1 MVLTKQFPVR
11 SCFLIPTQTVP
22 VGILISHFHSNYE
35 YSSGNFWFPMV
46 FLSSS
51 VLYNPAEISMLYL
64 KIPYCTVRTEKK
76 RFSPEIVPHVPHA
89 PMLFCLL
96 KHFVQFTNERIIYD
110 ESLTRATKSYL
121 IRSMMK
127 SSQPTSRHVC
137 MYIRNT
143 YICLTGLGPSMY
155 RDMPV
160 YLNLAEVRIHLVHI
174 TCLYYK

>member
-1 MVLTKQFPVR
+1 METSGFPWFSFPV
-11 SCFLIPTQTVP
+11 
-22 VGILISHFHSNYE
+22 
-35 YSSGNFWFPMV
+35 
-46 FLSSS
+46 
-51 VLYNPAEISMLYL
+51 
-64 KIPYCTVRTEKK
+64 PYCIIPRKYRCCISKSRTAPYVQKKK